1 MQIQL
6 SDHFN
11 YKKLLRFTLPSII
24 MMVFT
29 SIYGV
34 IDGFFISN
42 FVGKTE
48 FSGVNFIFPYLMIF
62 GAIGF
67 MFGAGGSALV
77 SKTLGEK
84 DNVKANQYFSL
95 ITYTTIIISI
105 VLTIVGLV
113 TVAPVAKKLGAS
125 GDMLECSITYG
136 IILMAVL
143 PFLMSQYLFQSF
155 FVTAEKPGLGLTM
168 SIIAGV
174 TNIVLDF
181 LFIVIFKWGII
192 GAAVASAIGQ
202 FAGGVMPFVYFLRK
216 NNSLLRLTKTKF
228 DFKAIFK
235 SATNGSSEFF
245 ANISMSLVGLVY
257 NVQLIRYAGEDGVAA
272 YGTLMYVCM
281 IFISIIIGYS
291 VGTAPIIGYNYGA
304 KNHEELKNILKKS
317 IVIIIITNISMVL
330 LSEGLAYPLSLIY
343 VGYDQTLFN
352 MTLNGFF
359 IYSLGF
365 LFAGLSIFGS
375 SLFTALNNGLIS
387 AIIST
392 SRTAIFQIITVIVLP
407 LFMGLNGIWLSIVV
421 GEFLAAVT
429 AVVFIICYRKK
440 YNYY

>member
-113 TVAPVAKKLGAS
+113 TVAPVAKMLGAS

-343 VGYDQTLFN
+343 VGYDETLFN

>member
-1 MQIQL
+1 MDIQL

-11 YKKLLRFTLPSII
+11 YKKLLKFTLPSII

-34 IDGFFISN
+34 IDGFFVSN

-48 FSGVNFIFPYLMIF
+48 FSGVNFIFPYLMLF

-84 DNVKANQYFSL
+84 DNNKANSYFSL
-95 ITYTTIIISI
+95 IVYTNIVVSILLMVIGLFTIE
-105 VLTIVGLV
+105 
-113 TVAPVAKKLGAS
+113 PVAIMLGAE
-125 GDMLECSITYG
+125 GYMLECSVKYG
-136 IILMAVL
+136 IILTFAL
-143 PFLMSQYLFQSF
+143 PFLMNQYLFQSF
-155 FVTAEKPGLGLTM
+155 FVTAEKPGLGLAM

-181 LFIVIFKWGII
+181 LFIVVFKWGIV

-202 FAGGVMPFVYFLRK
+202 MAGGIMPFVYFIRK
-216 NNSLLRLTKTKF
+216 NDSLLKLTKTKF
-228 DFKAIFK
+228 DIKALGKSIF
-235 SATNGSSEFF
+235 NGSSEFF
-245 ANISMSLVGLVY
+245 SNISMSLVGLVY
-257 NVQLIRYAGEDGVAA
+257 NYQLMKVAGEDGVAA

-317 IVIIIITNISMVL
+317 IIIIILTNIGMVI
-330 LSEGLAYPLSLIY
+330 LSEVLAYPLSLIY
-343 VGYDQTLFN
+343 VGYDDILFD

-359 IYSLGF
+359 IYSFGF
-365 LFAGLSIFGS
+365 LFAGFSIFGS
-375 SLFTALNNGLIS
+375 SFFTALNNGLIS

-392 SRTAIFQIITVIVLP
+392 SRTAVFQVITVLILP
-407 LFMGLNGIWLSIVV
+407 IFMGINGIWLSIVI
-421 GEFLAAVT
+421 GELLAAVC
-429 AVVFIICYRKK
+429 AIVFIIIYRKK
-440 YNYY
+440 YNY

>member
-1 MQIQL
+1 MDIQL

-11 YKKLLRFTLPSII
+11 YKKLLKFTLPSII

-34 IDGFFISN
+34 IDGFFVSN

-48 FSGVNFIFPYLMIF
+48 FSGVNFIFPYLMLF

-84 DNVKANQYFSL
+84 DNNKANSYFSL
-95 ITYTTIIISI
+95 IVYTNIVVSILLMVIGLFTIE
-105 VLTIVGLV
+105 
-113 TVAPVAKKLGAS
+113 PVAIMLGAE
-125 GDMLECSITYG
+125 GYMLECSVKYG
-136 IILMAVL
+136 IILTLAL
-143 PFLMSQYLFQSF
+143 PFLMNQYLFQSF

-181 LFIVIFKWGII
+181 LFIVIFKWGIV

-202 FAGGVMPFVYFLRK
+202 MAGGIMPFVYFMRK
-216 NNSLLRLTKTKF
+216 NDSLLKLTKTKF
-228 DFKAIFK
+228 DIKALGKSIF
-235 SATNGSSEFF
+235 NGSSEFF
-245 ANISMSLVGLVY
+245 SNISMSLVGLVY
-257 NVQLIRYAGEDGVAA
+257 NYQLMKVSGEDGVAA

-317 IVIIIITNISMVL
+317 IIIIILTNIGMVI
-330 LSEGLAYPLSLIY
+330 LSEVLAYPLSLIY
-343 VGYDQTLFN
+343 VGYDDILFD

-359 IYSLGF
+359 IYSFGF
-365 LFAGLSIFGS
+365 LFAGFSIFGS
-375 SLFTALNNGLIS
+375 SFFTALNNGLIS

-392 SRTAIFQIITVIVLP
+392 SRTAVFQVITVLILP
-407 LFMGLNGIWLSIVV
+407 IFMGINGIWLSIVI
-421 GEFLAAVT
+421 GELLAAVC
-429 AVVFIICYRKK
+429 AIVFIIIYRKK
-440 YNYY
+440 YNY